1 MGTGE
6 ASVPHCSGELSG
18 CLGQYR
24 DQLLPDLAELLPLS
38 CGPGSQFVSP
48 PKKKKN
54 KKKKHKTPVSRWLH
68 FHKFAIHLCVDRSDR
83 SAKAA
88 LR

>member
-1 MGTGE
+1 M
-6 ASVPHCSGELSG
+6 PHCSGELSG
-18 CLGQYR
+18 CRGQYR
-24 DQLLPDLAELLPLS
+24 DQLLPDLAEPLPLS
-38 CGPGSQFVSP
+38 RGPGSQFVSP
-48 PKKKKN
+48 PKKKQ
-54 KKKKHKTPVSRWLH
+54 KHKTPVSRWLH